1 MTFTRLLKKYP
12 KCKKLQR
19 LQPFV
24 GSIVVTSKEYTTT
37 GGQERLEYALL
48 FKPKTRKAFQDFK
61 KTYSLCERNFSF
73 NKAIAG
79 YISDDYGRK
88 PTPLEKLT
96 ITISKI
102 ECAKKTY
109 KRLNFSLAN
118 KPVDFYIQAEIP
130 LSKYYSRRKDI
141 KKAISKK
148 LCGF

>member
-37 GGQERLEYALL
+37 GGQERLEYGLL

-61 KTYSLCERNFSF
+61 KTYGLCEKNFSF
-73 NKAIAG
+73 NKAIVG
-79 YISDDYGRK
+79 YVSESET
-88 PTPLEKLT
+88 TPLEKLP

-130 LSKYYSRRKDI
+130 LNKYYSRKAYVLDFC
-141 KKAISKK
+141 KKENAYV
-148 LCGF
+148 